1 MTSLVNLRIN
11 LPLDVLVILPIIGI
25 FVIILEIV
33 LIKYVPKLS

>member
-11 LPLDVLVILPIIGI
+11 LPLDVLVILSIIGI

-33 LIKYVPKLS
+33 LTKYVPKFS